1 MFVPEVSGGI
11 AEGGR
16 RWRRGQTFTQHP
28 AIRSKSL
35 GAEGLGSQGD
45 WGAHGLLLKESTKA
59 ASYQECSLE
68 PGLA

>member
-1 MFVPEVSGGI
+1 MFMPEIGSGI
-11 AEGGR
+11 AEGCR
-16 RWRRGQTFTQHP
+16 RRRRDQTFTQHP
-28 AIRSKSL
+28 AIRRESL
-35 GAEGLGSQGD
+35 GAQGLGSQGD